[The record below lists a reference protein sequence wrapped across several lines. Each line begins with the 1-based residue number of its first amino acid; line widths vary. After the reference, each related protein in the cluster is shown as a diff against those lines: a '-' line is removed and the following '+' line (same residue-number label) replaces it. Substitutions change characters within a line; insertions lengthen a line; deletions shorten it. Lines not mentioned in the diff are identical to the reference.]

1 MRSRGIKPAAALV
14 AAVVAGGLAVGDVA
28 VARAAGPSRP
38 AAPTVSWIQTG
49 LAERGYLPRTDISGS
64 MDERTQQALLAFQ
77 GWERLQRDGIAGPA
91 TLRRLATAAR
101 PTPLLGVGTRIEIHL
116 DRQVALLVR
125 GDRVARAIHI
135 STGGPATPTPTG
147 TFQVFR
153 KERESWSFPYRVW
166 LPWASYFSGGVALHG
181 YGDVPAYAA
190 SHGCV
195 RIPLPEAPTV
205 YAFARLGVSVRVLR

>member
-1 MRSRGIKPAAALV
+1 MRARRIRQAAALV
-14 AAVVAGGLAVGDVA
+14 AAVVVARMAVGDVA

-38 AAPTVSWIQTG
+38 AAPTVSWIQTH
-49 LAERGYLPRTDISGS
+49 LAAQGYLPQTDVSGS
-64 MDERTQQALLAFQ
+64 MDERTRQALLAFQ
-77 GWERLQRDGIAGPA
+77 SWEGLQRDGIAGPA
-91 TLRRLATAAR
+91 TIRRLATAAR
-101 PTPLLGVGTRIEIHL
+101 PTPLPGAGTRIEIHL

-125 GDRVARAIHI
+125 GDWVARAIHI

-147 TFQVFR
+147 TFRVFR

-181 YGDVPAYAA
+181 YGDVPAYPA

-195 RIPLPEAPTV
+195 RIPLSEAPSV
-205 YAFARLGVSVRVLR
+205 YAFARLGVAVRVLA